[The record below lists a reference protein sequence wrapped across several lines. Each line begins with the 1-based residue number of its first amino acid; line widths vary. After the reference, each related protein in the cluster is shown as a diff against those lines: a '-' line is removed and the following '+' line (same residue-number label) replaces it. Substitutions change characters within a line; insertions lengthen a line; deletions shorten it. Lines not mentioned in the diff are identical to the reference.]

1 MIRIEEAATAEQL
14 DAVRSRFRTFVA
26 WHHAT
31 PVDDRR
37 LIARYFDQAAFEA
50 ELRDL
55 PGAYAGPK
63 GGLLLGWIGKGPANL
78 TPASLTPAN
87 LTPANLTPANL
98 TPAGCVAL
106 RDLGDGV
113 CEMKRMFV
121 LPQVQRQG
129 LGLQLAD
136 RNIAT
141 ARAAGWLAMRLDT
154 SKRQIPAI
162 KLDERFGFT
171 RVESH
176 SPLTPDLADWLVFFE
191 KTL

>member
-14 DAVRSRFRTFVA
+14 DAVRSLFRTFVA

-31 PVDDRR
+31 PVEDRR

-78 TPASLTPAN
+78 TPA
-87 LTPANLTPANL
+87 NL

-113 CEMKRMFV
+113 CEMKRMF
-121 LPQVQRQG
+121 PAPSSTPG
-129 LGLQLAD
+129 P
-136 RNIAT
+136 
-141 ARAAGWLAMRLDT
+141 WLATGRSEHRHGARRRLSCDAPRHQQT
-154 SKRQIPAI
+154 ANPRNQAVRTH
-162 KLDERFGFT
+162 RFHP
-171 RVESH
+171 R
-176 SPLTPDLADWLVFFE
+176 LVA
-191 KTL
+191 